1 MVPSEATAKTSL
13 PLLPQTA
20 AKCVPPAR
28 AETVTAPVPLFPSLV
43 AVIVTGP
50 PAETPVTRP
59 LGLTV
64 ASETLLL
71 VQVTTRPVS
80 TFPAASFVVAA
91 NCTVPLGATVAVAG
105 VTVTTATGAPRFTTK
120 VPDPGLGLQA

>member
-1 MVPSEATAKTSL
+1 MVPSEATANTSV

-50 PAETPVTRP
+50 PEATPVTNP
-59 LGLTV
+59 LALTV
-64 ASETLLL
+64 ATAALL
-71 VQVTTRPVS
+71 VTHVTARPVS
-80 TFPAASFVVAA
+80 TLPAASFVVAVS
-91 NCTVPLGATVAVAG
+91 CTVPPGAMFAVAG
-105 VTVTTATGAPRFTTK
+105 VTITEATET
-120 VPDPGLGLQA
+120 V